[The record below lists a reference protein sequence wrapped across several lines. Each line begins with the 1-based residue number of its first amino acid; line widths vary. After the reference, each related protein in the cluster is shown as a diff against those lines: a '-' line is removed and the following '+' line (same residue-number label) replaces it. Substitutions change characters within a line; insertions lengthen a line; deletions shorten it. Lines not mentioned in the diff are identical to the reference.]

1 MPPAVA
7 SMIDLG
13 TKLTS
18 LPLIPVRLMRMKI
31 QPSTNTA
38 ARASWYEIYD
48 AGGKET
54 VWLGSRACQ

>member
-1 MPPAVA
+1 
-7 SMIDLG
+7 MIDLG